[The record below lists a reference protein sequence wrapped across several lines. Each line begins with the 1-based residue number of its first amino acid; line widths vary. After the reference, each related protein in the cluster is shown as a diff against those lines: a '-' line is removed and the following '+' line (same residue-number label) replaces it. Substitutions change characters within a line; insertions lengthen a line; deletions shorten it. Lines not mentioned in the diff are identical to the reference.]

1 MLKTKLYFFNF
12 LFLAFYLEGF
22 ASVLGDETN
31 GFYDKESNIF
41 QYDSSLASHGAYS
54 GYLFNRF
61 GNRSDINDS
70 YNLNLQKIENPSYM
84 GKNHLNLMHNDNKQK
99 DVRISSEKEINCIK
113 DWKDFHKKNE
123 GKLDKF
129 NKNAHIFFYF
139 LLSTLL
145 NVNNPDWRYY
155 FFRGQLKKGGIFFYY
170 GFLNFG
176 IGFNRKIF
184 WDTCSCRILGVNLF
198 QFLGSFVLYF
208 FVDQRERVKDRWR
221 NESSFSFFL
230 FNEKYIE
237 EYVNAIHFCSKAP
250 GYVRPGFFTDFVQYS
265 FAVFPFLSFFTFD
278 FQLFE
283 YLTFS
288 LNIGSFLFLTIAFF
302 IYTSYERINDPCKLC
317 FNLFS
322 SFNCKEVKPN

>member
-22 ASVLGDETN
+22 ASGPYDN
-31 GFYDKESNIF
+31 FSGFHNQEINREINNFQGSFSSGISGSRSGLRSNM
-41 QYDSSLASHGAYS
+41 S
-54 GYLFNRF
+54 
-61 GNRSDINDS
+61 GNRLNINDS
-70 YNLNLQKIENPSYM
+70 HNFVLQNFNNPLNYFK
-84 GKNHLNLMHNDNKQK
+84 LMHNDIKQK
-99 DVRISSEKEINCIK
+99 DVRISSEEAINYIK
-113 DWKDFHKKNE
+113 GWKDFCKKKE
-123 GKLDKF
+123 VKLDKF
-129 NKNAHIFFYF
+129 NKTAHIFFYF

-170 GFLNFG
+170 GFFNFG

-208 FVDQRERVKDRWR
+208 FVDQRETVKDRWGKHGF
-221 NESSFSFFL
+221 FSFFL
-230 FNEKYIE
+230 FNDKYFE
-237 EYVNAIHFCSKAP
+237 DYVNAISFGSKAP
-250 GYVRPGFFTDFVQYS
+250 SYVRTGFFNDFVQYS

-302 IYTSYERINDPCKLC
+302 IYTSYKRIDCPCRLC

-322 SFNCKEVKPN
+322 SFNCK

>member
-22 ASVLGDETN
+22 ASGPY
-31 GFYDKESNIF
+31 G
-41 QYDSSLASHGAYS
+41 GC
-54 GYLFNRF
+54 NRF
-61 GNRSDINDS
+61 YNRGINNFQGGFSSGIPGAGFDRRFNIPGNELNINNIPNLKLQGSNDILRMRIN
-70 YNLNLQKIENPSYM
+70 NLK
-84 GKNHLNLMHNDNKQK
+84 LMYNDNKQK
-99 DVRISSEKEINCIK
+99 DVRISSEEEINDIK
-113 DWKDFHKKNE
+113 EWKDFYKNE
-123 GKLDKF
+123 VKLDKF
-129 NKNAHIFFYF
+129 NKTAHIFFYF

-170 GFLNFG
+170 GFFNFG

-208 FVDQRERVKDRWR
+208 FVDQREKVKDRWGQHGF
-221 NESSFSFFL
+221 FSFFL
-230 FNEKYIE
+230 FNDKYIE
-237 EYVNAIHFCSKAP
+237 QYVDAIHFGSKAP
-250 GYVRPGFFTDFVQYS
+250 RYARTGFFNDFVQYS

-302 IYTSYERINDPCKLC
+302 ICTSYERINVPCRLC

-322 SFNCKEVKPN
+322 SFNCK